1 MLISNYLNIDIKRQ
15 QKEGITV
22 ISQKIYL
29 SKVLEC
35 FNISNCKPVSTPIY
49 QNYKFEDLKRKK
61 SESPEIKKI
70 GRKFIGSLMYA
81 VSETKQDLGVSV
93 CFLSTL
99 CQYYAVQGIKTGIE
113 IHKRNIIFLHQ
124 YTVALVQ
131 DYKGMQIQIREETH
145 EIGNQH
151 SVIYL
156 NYLTV
161 LYVLWCCKKQLS
173 VSVSSTESEYIAL
186 SIAITEACWLTNNLL
201 CDFNIT
207 HKVTMY
213 EDCHKVIKLAY
224 NNEINSKLKHVH
236 IRYHFIINKIKE

>member
-99 CQYYAVQGIKTGIE
+99 C
-113 IHKRNIIFLHQ
+113 
-124 YTVALVQ
+124 
-131 DYKGMQIQIREETH
+131 
-145 EIGNQH
+145 
-151 SVIYL
+151 
-156 NYLTV
+156 
-161 LYVLWCCKKQLS
+161 
-173 VSVSSTESEYIAL
+173 
-186 SIAITEACWLTNNLL
+186 
-201 CDFNIT
+201 
-207 HKVTMY
+207 
-213 EDCHKVIKLAY
+213 
-224 NNEINSKLKHVH
+224 
-236 IRYHFIINKIKE
+236 